1 MAEAI
6 SSQANETTIAAIDDP
21 ASGNVH
27 NHQYNEGGTFRGNPE
42 TNDSYGT
49 IQVTLARTI
58 DTRTSFERA
67 LDHISR
73 RRR

>member
-1 MAEAI
+1 M
-6 SSQANETTIAAIDDP
+6 
-21 ASGNVH
+21 H

-42 TNDSYGT
+42 TNDSYGS

-67 LDHISR
+67 LDRISR
-73 RRR
+73 RR